1 MPGGGTRG
9 KKMPDARSEDDDAAL
24 PRRPIVKGAGWDL
37 AVIRW
42 VTADLPALASE
53 VPASDEVPSPDPDG
67 ALRRGDLREE
77 KDP

>member
-1 MPGGGTRG
+1 
-9 KKMPDARSEDDDAAL
+9 MPDARSEDDDAAL
-24 PRRPIVKGAGWDL
+24 PRRPIVKGAAWDL

-42 VTADLPALASE
+42 VTADLPVTDALASE

-67 ALRRGDLREE
+67 ALRGGDLREE